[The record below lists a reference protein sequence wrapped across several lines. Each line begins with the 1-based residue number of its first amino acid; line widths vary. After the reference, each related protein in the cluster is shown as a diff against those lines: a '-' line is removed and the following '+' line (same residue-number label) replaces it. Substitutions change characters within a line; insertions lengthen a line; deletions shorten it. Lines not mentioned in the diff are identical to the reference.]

1 LSKERLNLQAGLE
14 VNVKGA
20 ANTAATR
27 EKDTR
32 PTYDQIY
39 LASRLC
45 KDPEKA
51 LTPAA
56 IQKLNTQYGV
66 AAVVSAMRTLRG
78 YTPEE
83 LRSAYA
89 YLAAMLKEQQ

>member
-1 LSKERLNLQAGLE
+1 MEGKAE
-14 VNVKGA
+14 VKGA
-20 ANTAATR
+20 AKSAATR
-27 EKDTR
+27 EKDER

-39 LASRLC
+39 LASRLN
-45 KDPEKA
+45 DVAPQGH
-51 LTPAA
+51 LTIAGL
-56 IQKLNTQYGV
+56 QRLNTRYGV

-83 LRSAYA
+83 LHSAYA